1 MTINFPKNLLVNLL
15 DERDT
20 RDIFQTPVEDAA
32 VRVGRGVQ
40 TLGVPLVHQA
50 IVRLGDGSGQMRLRF
65 PVQKGI
71 IQNSAILQI
80 YLQSKLRMVLE
91 MSGEAL
97 RRCRLSSSLAVSRRV
112 RDWSGDARNV

>member
-40 TLGVPLVHQA
+40 TLGVPVHLA
-50 IVRLGDGSGQMRLRF
+50 IVRLGDGSGQMWLRF
-65 PVQKGI
+65 PIK
-71 IQNSAILQI
+71 
-80 YLQSKLRMVLE
+80 
-91 MSGEAL
+91 
-97 RRCRLSSSLAVSRRV
+97 
-112 RDWSGDARNV
+112 